1 MSNTVF
7 AATLASFAT
16 AREIQNTR
24 LSNSTQDPVA
34 KRKKSKSI
42 STKDM
47 LNQSQEVAKT
57 TKRAKVVISKKKKVS
72 SRP

>member
-1 MSNTVF
+1 MSNTVS

-16 AREIQNTR
+16 AREIQNTH

-34 KRKKSKSI
+34 KGKKSKSI

-57 TKRAKVVISKKKKVS
+57 TKKAKEVISKKNKVS